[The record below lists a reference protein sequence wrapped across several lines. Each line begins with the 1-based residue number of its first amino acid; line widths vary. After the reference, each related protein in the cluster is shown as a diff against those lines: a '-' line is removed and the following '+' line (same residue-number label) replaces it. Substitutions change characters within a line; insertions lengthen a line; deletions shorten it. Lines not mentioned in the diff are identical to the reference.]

1 MIGAP
6 VRAESTNMTEMMK
19 GDAIQDV
26 ADTTRTVLV
35 WDPLVRSSH
44 WGLVAAFA
52 VAWLAADEVQPLHES
67 AGYAVAVDG
76 VVAPQGLRAAIG
88 PDSEIRLIPALA
100 GG

>member
-19 GDAIQDV
+19 GDGIQDV

-52 VAWLAADEVQPLHES
+52 VA
-67 AGYAVAVDG
+67 
-76 VVAPQGLRAAIG
+76 
-88 PDSEIRLIPALA
+88 
-100 GG
+100 

>member
-52 VAWLAADEVQPLHES
+52 VAWLAADEVQPLHEA
-67 AGYAVAVDG
+67 AGYAVAG
-76 VVAPQGLRAAIG
+76 RRRRNQSFHSRFSHTTSRGAALKM
-88 PDSEIRLIPALA
+88 DE
-100 GG
+100 